1 MLKKKISLLLATV
14 MTFSVLSTGFSKEI
28 VTHAETTITEE
39 KQTYTDR
46 VYLSDLQYSKAS
58 AYGTVKND
66 TNSSDVKIRLKVT
79 GGYVTFNK
87 GLFAH
92 ASSDIIYDVESQ
104 ISKGFDTFIAYAG
117 VDASQGGK
125 GNVKFIISVSEDN
138 KTWTPIQTTEPV
150 TSSSNSIK
158 IQEKL
163 PQGTKYLRLQADPNG
178 SNGNDHAVYG
188 DAALVGY
195 DYLNIKMPES
205 MKSVADLDKEI
216 IAIGGS
222 AMGIATS
229 YGHKLY
235 QREFI
240 KRVDYDVLTRT
251 FRDEP
256 QYAESISYLFE
267 NEKALAY
274 FIETGV
280 GDSGDSYVTVLKNFD
295 LIYKK
300 YKDEIKKDDFL
311 LKLAVTTSW
320 AFAKNVY
327 FWANHYEAQN
337 VVERFEIYKDFVTV
351 TDQDWS
357 WKQSEIDFFKKQ
369 SPAMLKY
376 TLNTRQNNDEIK
388 WFADYIKNVKNGS
401 MNGYHYVEYKGVA
414 SFTQPQY
421 YGKENFNTWN
431 EKYNLSKYNI
441 NTDNSSKVRWYVVM
455 EVDGVCG
462 AIAKTYTAL
471 QETFGRP
478 SGVLNQPGHAAS
490 LICNDKGEWSIV
502 NDVSGWAHSRD
513 EMGQMPLAW
522 GMQSWNSNRSASYI
536 TLTQNVLDNY
546 ENYQMATKL
555 NILADTYRSKQINR
569 EFILSK
575 AIEVQPNNLDS
586 MYNLIQAYKSDNT
599 KTSKGYIELA
609 RKVTENFKYYPLA
622 MVDLLAQI
630 QPNIGEAEIPLFE
643 LIRTNAL
650 KDASA
655 ATDSDVKQPGIAKT
669 MARYLLNSNG
679 SNKKVDTFSF
689 SFSGDKANKLVVADK
704 YSNTQFATRYSIDNG
719 KTWTDTTDFPE
730 IDLSSVAHQI
740 TEENDILIKILGAND
755 IYKIDITKSDKP
767 NNKTVVA
774 NDLENR
780 LIGNIEN
787 LEYSVDHGKTWHN
800 YTDSTRFDGDVVVK
814 VRYKSH
820 GVYLMSDESLFT
832 FKANTDTDTRKYIT
846 INNINLNSFSSEQDK
861 TTRAAKNMIDG
872 NMNTFWHTAFKAEND
887 GKFYTVE
894 FTTPKYI
901 TSIEYVPNGSNG
913 KLRDAEIQTSI
924 DGQTWKVSGTAKDLA
939 DDGKTKVI
947 DLDNPTEAKYV
958 KIVAKQTWG
967 VTVESRNR
975 FFSGKAFLFFEDTTA
990 GASKSQLTKEEMNE
1004 FESIIDGI
1012 KESEKVAEK
1021 PAVSDNNTDLTNKSQ
1036 PSEEINKAVVSET
1049 ENKDT
1054 TSKSQ
1059 LSKEEMSEFEEIIG
1073 KIKATDN

>member
-1 MLKKKISLLLATV
+1 MLKKKLSLLLATV
-14 MTFSVLSTGFSKEI
+14 MTVSVLSTGFSKE
-28 VTHAETTITEE
+28 VVAHAETTITEE

-46 VYLSDLQYSKAS
+46 VYLSDLEYSKAS

-66 TNSSDVKIRLKVT
+66 TNSSGANIRLKVN

-138 KTWTPIQTTEPV
+138 KTWAPIQTTDAV

-163 PQGTKYLRLQADPNG
+163 PHGTKYLRLQADPNG

-188 DAALVGY
+188 DAALVG
-195 DYLNIKMPES
+195 DEYLNIKMPEG

-216 IAIGGS
+216 IALGGS

-240 KRVDYDVLTRT
+240 KRVDYDILTRT

-256 QYAESISYLFE
+256 QYSESISYLFE

-280 GDSGDSYVTVLKNFD
+280 GDSGDSYITVLKNFD

-300 YKDEIKKDDFL
+300 YKNEIKKDDFL

-320 AFAKNVY
+320 AFAQNVY

-337 VVERFEIYKDFVTV
+337 VLERFEIYKDFVTV

-376 TLNTRQNNDEIK
+376 TLNSRQNNDEIK

-401 MNGYHYVEYKGVA
+401 MNGYHYVEYKGVY

-421 YGKENFNTWN
+421 YGKENFATWDA
-431 EKYNLSKYNI
+431 KYNLSKYNI
-441 NTDNSSKVRWYVVM
+441 NTDDNNKVRWYAVM
-455 EVDGVCG
+455 EIDGVCG

-502 NDVSGWAHSRD
+502 NDVSGWTASRD

-536 TLTQNVLDNY
+536 ALTQNVLDNY
-546 ENYQMATKL
+546 ENYQIATKL
-555 NILADTYRSKQINR
+555 NILADVYKSKQINR
-569 EFILSK
+569 DFILSK
-575 AIEVQPNNLDS
+575 AIEVQPNNLDA

-599 KTSKGYIELA
+599 KTSTEYIELS
-609 RKVTENFKYYPLA
+609 RKITENFKYYPLA

-655 ATDSDVKQPGIAKT
+655 ATDGDVKQPGIAKT
-669 MARYLLNSNG
+669 MAGYLLNSNG

-719 KTWTDTTDFPE
+719 ETWTDTTDFPE
-730 IDLSSVAHQI
+730 IDLSSVASKI

-755 IYKIDITKSDKP
+755 IYKIDITKAAKP

-774 NDLENR
+774 NDLENTFVGNTANLQYR
-780 LIGNIEN
+780 IDNGEWQDFKEGTLFKGDVKVEARYKDNGTYRASDSTLYIFTKDVVSDVKKYISMREVEAIGASSANGSQTKEKAIDGTIGTSWHSTYAGETNKWITFKFNEPKKIHSFDIAVDGGNGILKTGTLYTSEDGETWTKATTVKGQQSRNQTFILEEALTTQYLKIEGTETFAATSGNINKFFAISEIN
-787 LEYSVDHGKTWHN
+787 FYECI
-800 YTDSTRFDGDVVVK
+800 
-814 VRYKSH
+814 
-820 GVYLMSDESLFT
+820 
-832 FKANTDTDTRKYIT
+832 DT
-846 INNINLNSFSSEQDK
+846 E
-861 TTRAAKNMIDG
+861 
-872 NMNTFWHTAFKAEND
+872 
-887 GKFYTVE
+887 
-894 FTTPKYI
+894 
-901 TSIEYVPNGSNG
+901 
-913 KLRDAEIQTSI
+913 
-924 DGQTWKVSGTAKDLA
+924 
-939 DDGKTKVI
+939 
-947 DLDNPTEAKYV
+947 
-958 KIVAKQTWG
+958 
-967 VTVESRNR
+967 
-975 FFSGKAFLFFEDTTA
+975 

-1004 FESIIDGI
+1004 FEEIIDRI
-1012 KESEKVAEK
+1012 KE
-1021 PAVSDNNTDLTNKSQ
+1021 
-1036 PSEEINKAVVSET
+1036 SEEINKPLVSET

-1059 LSKEEMSEFEEIIG
+1059 LSKEEMSEFESIIR
-1073 KIKATDN
+1073 KIKTTYN